1 MGVFWGFFKALFLDF
16 LSYEW
21 IGFDVKKGMQPMQ
34 PWRLRVLLFGSALV
48 AAARFDE
55 RAADPAK
62 LQWENGTVEAAC
74 ADLAIAHKVELEAYV
89 GLVAKLQSEL
99 AALRSVCGPRVAANQ
114 LELGPTTLLDA
125 EVSDRAGMARALMQ
139 IAVAEAGILLSP

>member
-1 MGVFWGFFKALFLDF
+1 
-16 LSYEW
+16 
-21 IGFDVKKGMQPMQ
+21 MQ

-62 LQWENGTVEAAC
+62 LQSENGTVEAAC

-114 LELGPTTLLDA
+114 LEPSGGPGPTTLLDA

>member
-1 MGVFWGFFKALFLDF
+1 
-16 LSYEW
+16 
-21 IGFDVKKGMQPMQ
+21 MQ

>member
-1 MGVFWGFFKALFLDF
+1 M
-16 LSYEW
+16 
-21 IGFDVKKGMQPMQ
+21 
-34 PWRLRVLLFGSALV
+34 LLFGSALV

-55 RAADPAK
+55 RAADSAK
-62 LQWENGTVEAAC
+62 LQLENGTDEAAC

-114 LELGPTTLLDA
+114 LEPTTLLDA

>member
-1 MGVFWGFFKALFLDF
+1 M
-16 LSYEW
+16 
-21 IGFDVKKGMQPMQ
+21 
-34 PWRLRVLLFGSALV
+34 LLFGSALV

-99 AALRSVCGPRVAANQ
+99 AALRSVCGPRVAA
-114 LELGPTTLLDA
+114 TLLDA